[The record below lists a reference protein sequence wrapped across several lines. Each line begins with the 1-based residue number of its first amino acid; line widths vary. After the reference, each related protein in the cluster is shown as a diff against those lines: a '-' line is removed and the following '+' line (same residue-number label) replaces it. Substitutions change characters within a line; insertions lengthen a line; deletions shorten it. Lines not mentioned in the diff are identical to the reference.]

1 MAKETSLPDGATA
14 SGAERRRSDRLAIPV
29 EIRRPCDAAPP
40 VAADDVSGHGLRFT
54 AREPFAEDDSIAL
67 SMIFPEPTMAGIDV
81 TCRVV
86 WCRRTEDGSYQAGVR
101 FEAMATEDRRR
112 YVAWFCD
119 HLIRAQL
126 ALEDTRS

>member
-1 MAKETSLPDGATA
+1 MAKETSLSDATTA
-14 SGAERRRSDRLAIPV
+14 SGAERRRSDRLLIPV
-29 EIRRPCDAAPP
+29 ELRRPRDAAPP

-54 AREPFAEDDSIAL
+54 AREPLAENAAIAL
-67 SMIFPEPTMAGIDV
+67 SMAFPEPTMAGIDV

-86 WCRRTEDGSYQAGVR
+86 WCRKTGDGSYQAGVR
-101 FEAMATEDRRR
+101 FEAMAAEDRRR

-126 ALEDTRS
+126 DIEERRS